1 MLRIARV
8 IACVLFAATSA
19 QAQELAGTF
28 EQLRVLVKTG
38 DTLTVTD
45 TTGRPVRGKLLNL
58 SSSSLRLNV
67 SGADREFQRG
77 DVNTIAR
84 RGSDSLKNGALIGMA
99 VGGGLAAVGIALT
112 VADGEADAGF
122 FAAAALTYCGIG
134 AGIGA
139 GVDALIEGQR
149 VIYANPGPPTARLSV
164 APVLRGPRKGVLVS
178 LRLTR

>member
-1 MLRIARV
+1 MLRIGRIV
-8 IACVLFAATSA
+8 ACVFLAATSA

-28 EQLRVLVKTG
+28 EQVRVLVKAG

-45 TTGRPVRGKLLNL
+45 TAGQPVRGKLVNL

-67 SGADREFQRG
+67 SGTTREFQKV
-77 DVNTIAR
+77 DVNTITK
-84 RGSDSLKNGALIGMA
+84 RGSDSLKNGALIGMVIGGSLGA
-99 VGGGLAAVGIALT
+99 VGMAVAAAQG
-112 VADGEADAGF
+112 DADAAF
-122 FAAAALTYCGIG
+122 FVGAALVYSGMG

-149 VIYANPGPPTARLSV
+149 VIYANPGSPRARLSV

>member
-1 MLRIARV
+1 MLRIGRIV
-8 IACVLFAATSA
+8 ACVFLAATSA

-28 EQLRVLVKTG
+28 EQVRVLVKAG

-45 TTGRPVRGKLLNL
+45 TAGQPVRGKLVNL

-67 SGADREFQRG
+67 SGTTREFQKV
-77 DVNTIAR
+77 DVNTITK
-84 RGSDSLKNGALIGMA
+84 RGSDSLKNGALIGVIIGGGFGVVGMA
-99 VGGGLAAVGIALT
+99 VAAAQG
-112 VADGEADAGF
+112 DADAAF
-122 FAAAALTYCGIG
+122 FVGAALVYGGMG

-149 VIYANPGPPTARLSV
+149 VIYANPGSPRARLSV

-178 LRLTR
+178 LRLTK

>member
-1 MLRIARV
+1 MLRIGRV
-8 IACVLFAATSA
+8 VACVFLAATSA

-28 EQLRVLVKTG
+28 EQLRVLVKAG

-45 TTGRPVRGKLLNL
+45 TAGQPVRGKLVNL
-58 SSSSLRLNV
+58 SSSSLSLNV
-67 SGADREFQRG
+67 SGTTREFQKV
-77 DVNTIAR
+77 DVNTITK

-99 VGGGLAAVGIALT
+99 VGGGLAAVGMAIA
-112 VADGEADAGF
+112 VAEGDADAAF
-122 FAAAALTYCGIG
+122 FVGAALVYSGIG

-149 VIYANPGPPTARLSV
+149 VIYANPGSPRARLSV

>member
-1 MLRIARV
+1 MLRIGRV
-8 IACVLFAATSA
+8 VACVFFAATSA

-28 EQLRVLVKTG
+28 EQLRVLVKAG

-45 TTGRPVRGKLLNL
+45 TAGQPVRGKLVNL
-58 SSSSLRLNV
+58 SPSSLSLNV
-67 SGADREFQRG
+67 WGTIREFQKL
-77 DVNTIAR
+77 DVNTITK

-99 VGGGLAAVGIALT
+99 VGGGLAAVGMALT
-112 VADGEADAGF
+112 AAEGDADAGIF
-122 FAAAALTYCGIG
+122 VGAALVYSGIG

-149 VIYANPGPPTARLSV
+149 VIYANPGSPRAGLSV
-164 APVLRGPRKGVLVS
+164 APMLRGPRKGVLVS